1 MPLEKI
7 VLPDLISLSNSEKDV
22 TIKNE
27 KNEREIPQDLRM
39 RSVFIIVF
47 LAFVC
52 ISVSSCDKNRVFDE
66 YKPLR
71 GWHKDSLVT
80 FELEN
85 LDSTK
90 VYDLFINIR
99 NNSEYNYSNLFLIS
113 EIKFPQG
120 KVISDTLEYEMTK
133 PNGEWLG
140 TGFGDVKENKL
151 WYKENVKFDEPG
163 SYKVTIQQAMRKNGE
178 VDGIEELEGITHVGF
193 RIENSDN

>member
-1 MPLEKI
+1 
-7 VLPDLISLSNSEKDV
+7 
-22 TIKNE
+22 
-27 KNEREIPQDLRM
+27 M

>member
-1 MPLEKI
+1 
-7 VLPDLISLSNSEKDV
+7 
-22 TIKNE
+22 
-27 KNEREIPQDLRM
+27 M
-39 RSVFIIVF
+39 RSVFSVLF
-47 LAFVC
+47 LAVGLVS
-52 ISVSSCDKNRVFDE
+52 ISSCDRNRAFDE
-66 YKPLR
+66 YKSLS
-71 GWHKDSLVT
+71 GWNKDSLVR

-85 LDSTK
+85 IDSSR

-99 NNSEYNYSNLFLIS
+99 NNSEYQYSNLFLIT

-120 KVISDTLEYEMTK
+120 KVISDTLEYEMTR

-163 SYKVTIQQAMRKNGE
+163 KYKVTIQQAMRKNGE
-178 VDGIEELEGITHVGF
+178 VDGIQELEGITDVGF